1 MITGKQLGK
10 RLRNGLLYLT
20 AFTVCMTSIPI
31 QPALAAEAAA
41 AQTEVSAA
49 TEETTKMP
57 EEMST
62 EAETLADAGTAEE
75 SREYTEE
82 ELYEISGG
90 DAEYWKYYDAE

>member
-49 TEETTKMP
+49 TEEPTKMP
-57 EEMST
+57 
-62 EAETLADAGTAEE
+62 
-75 SREYTEE
+75 
-82 ELYEISGG
+82 
-90 DAEYWKYYDAE
+90 